1 MSKTRPVPQLLTKL
15 QASGDAIRWYNFT
28 EHVFINPESG
38 KMKKSEFERIV
49 TGAFRSL
56 EVRHGFKMGKAVYS
70 QKNCTIKYQNTTT
83 DVTLHY
89 ELGRE
94 PWLDVSDVTNAE
106 NKSTLGWLLVERGV
120 VKSPAPEA
128 AFRSTHL
135 PDEKL
140 AADLEKKVRQ
150 LIEHGTDLMNGDF
163 SLMPRLHKRAK
174 KYAQDCDRYIA
185 IHKSK

>member
-1 MSKTRPVPQLLTKL
+1 
-15 QASGDAIRWYNFT
+15 
-28 EHVFINPESG
+28 
-38 KMKKSEFERIV
+38 MKKSEFERIV

-56 EVRHGFKMGKAVYS
+56 ELKHGFRMGEAVYS
-70 QKNCTIKYQNTTT
+70 QKNCTIQYVNATT

-94 PWLDVSDVTNAE
+94 PWLAIADIKNAE

-120 VKSPAPEA
+120 EKSPAPAA

-135 PDEKL
+135 PDGKL
-140 AADLEKKVRQ
+140 ASDLEKKVQQ
-150 LIEHGTDLMNGDF
+150 LMEYGAEFIKGDF
-163 SLMPRLHKRAK
+163 SLMPNLQKRAQ
-174 KYAQDCDRYIA
+174 KYALDCERYIA